1 MRGALARGSHSMA
14 KHAASS
20 DRSGHQEYIL
30 CGQPALAFMEK
41 KFGSSEVCILINAP
55 LAEARAGCEI

>member
-30 CGQPALAFMEK
+30 CGQPALAFMSK
-41 KFGSSEVCILINAP
+41 KFGSLHP
-55 LAEARAGCEI
+55 D